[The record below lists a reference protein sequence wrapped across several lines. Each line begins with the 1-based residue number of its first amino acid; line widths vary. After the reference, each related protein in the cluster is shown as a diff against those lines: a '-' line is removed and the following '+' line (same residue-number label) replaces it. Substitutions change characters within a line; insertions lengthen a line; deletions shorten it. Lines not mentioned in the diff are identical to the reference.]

1 MEEIIVPLAFFALI
15 GFLYAQM
22 RRRADLALQR
32 RYDLG
37 VRTLD
42 RFSEA
47 DALEKFLNSPAGRD
61 FFRLIDN
68 RNGPIARQL
77 LRTMQLGLIMGFLG
91 AAFCVLSV
99 AAQPEMLIPGA
110 ILTGLGAALL
120 VGTAV
125 STRLVRRWEL
135 IDEPRGQPRDYSPY
149 REVLD

>member
-1 MEEIIVPLAFFALI
+1 MEDIIVPLAFFSLV
-15 GFLYAQM
+15 GFLYSQM

-37 VRTLD
+37 IRTLD
-42 RFSEA
+42 RFAETEA
-47 DALEKFLNSPAGRD
+47 LDRFLNSPAGRD

-77 LRTMQLGLIMGFLG
+77 MRTMQIGLLLGFLG
-91 AAFCVLSV
+91 VAFCILSV
-99 AAQPEMLIPGA
+99 VAEPEMLFPGV

-135 IDEPRGQPRDYSPY
+135 IDEPRGQQRDSSPY
-149 REVLD
+149 REALD

>member
-1 MEEIIVPLAFFALI
+1 MEEIIVPLAFFSLV

-37 VRTLD
+37 IRTLD
-42 RFSEA
+42 RFAETEA
-47 DALEKFLNSPAGRD
+47 LDRFLNSPAGRD

-68 RNGPIARQL
+68 RNGPVARQL
-77 LRTMQLGLIMGFLG
+77 LRTMQLGLLLGFLG
-91 AAFCVLSV
+91 VALCILSV
-99 AAQPEMLIPGA
+99 VAEPEMLIPGV

-135 IDEPRGQPRDYSPY
+135 IDEPRGQQRDYSPY
-149 REVLD
+149 REALD